1 MASPSD
7 GFVRE
12 IFAKVKE
19 RRSFGRHP
27 FWLQMRDGKVSQT
40 GLCIFAT
47 QFFLQVREF
56 PRALSALHSRC
67 YNAAERIK
75 LAESL
80 YEEETGSISGS
91 APHTEFVI
99 RVGVGLGM
107 KREELVEA
115 KPLPSTAA
123 LID

>member
-1 MASPSD
+1 MAAND

-12 IFAKVKE
+12 IFTMVKE

-27 FWLQMRDGKVSQT
+27 FWHRIADGKVSQS
-40 GLCIFAT
+40 GLCSFAT

-67 YNAAERIK
+67 VNAEQRVN

-80 YEEETGSISGS
+80 YEWETRKISRT
-91 APHTEFVI
+91 APHPESFI
-99 RVGVGLGM
+99 RLRLGVGRG
-107 KREELVEA
+107 
-115 KPLPSTAA
+115 
-123 LID
+123 

>member
-1 MASPSD
+1 MATPSD

-27 FWLQMRDGKVSQT
+27 FWLQIRDGKVSQS

-67 YNAAERIK
+67 FNADER
-75 LAESL
+75 
-80 YEEETGSISGS
+80 
-91 APHTEFVI
+91 
-99 RVGVGLGM
+99 
-107 KREELVEA
+107 
-115 KPLPSTAA
+115 
-123 LID
+123 